1 MLKLLR
7 YAKKYII
14 PAIMSPVLMI
24 GEVVLELMIPLV
36 MADIVNIVQTGKTT
50 ANDSFIEVLRHGFTV
65 LLNTFG
71 VEAADGGMDAI
82 LQLGL
87 EMLVYALGSLFCGAL
102 AARMAAVAGMGF
114 GATLREAIMGKIQ
127 RFSFSNIDKFSTAS
141 LITRM
146 TTDVN
151 SVQNTFV
158 MMIRMM
164 FRAPVMLVVALII
177 TITMSKGVS
186 KAFAVSLPL
195 IAIILI
201 IFAPIALKR
210 FKKMLEMFDGFN
222 GSIQENLTNIRV
234 VKAFVR
240 SEHEKKKFKKANDEL
255 MGAALH
261 AEKLMIMGMP
271 TFTII
276 MYGTILAILYIA
288 AKEISYETLAIGDFS
303 AIFTYIMQILI
314 HFLMVVLLIAQ
325 FFMSQ
330 ASAKRILEVIEEVP
344 SIRDDTATESVVKDG
359 SIEFVN
365 VTFRYEG
372 ASLPTISN
380 ASFKINSG
388 EMVGIIGATGSAKS
402 SLVQLIPRLYDVN
415 EGQVR
420 VGGVNVKDYK
430 IHALREEV
438 SMVLQKNVLFT
449 GTIADNLRWGNKDA
463 TDEELVAACEI
474 ADAHNFISSFPDGYQ
489 TDLSQGGVNVS
500 GGQKQRLCIARAI
513 LKKPKILILDDSTS
527 AVDTF
532 TDSKIRTGLRA
543 CIPDTTK
550 IIIAQRISSVADCD
564 KIIIL
569 EEGTINDIGTHEE
582 LLARNEIYKDIYESQ
597 QKGSD
602 DFDIVGGGE

>member
-1 MLKLLR
+1 MFKLLR
-7 YAKKYII
+7 YAKKYIV

-36 MADIVNIVQTGKTT
+36 MADIVNIVQQESGMTD
-50 ANDSFIEVLRHGFTV
+50 DSMNQILR
-65 LLNTFG
+65 
-71 VEAADGGMDAI
+71 
-82 LQLGL
+82 LGL
-87 EMLVYALGSLFCGAL
+87 KMLLYALGSLFCGAM

-114 GATLREAIMGKIQ
+114 GATLRESIMGKIQ
-127 RFSFSNIDKFSTAS
+127 KFSFSNIDKFSTAS
-141 LITRM
+141 LITRI
-146 TTDVN
+146 TTDIN

-164 FRAPVMLVVALII
+164 FRAPVMLIVALVI
-177 TITMSKGVS
+177 TITMSPEISRV
-186 KAFAVSLPL
+186 FLVSLPL

-210 FKKMLEMFDGFN
+210 FKKLLEMFDSFN
-222 GSIQENLTNIRV
+222 ASIQENLTNIRV

-240 SEHEKKKFKKANDEL
+240 SAHEKKKFKKANDEL
-255 MGAALH
+255 MDAAIF
-261 AEKLMIMGMP
+261 AEKLMILGMP

-276 MYGTILAILYIA
+276 MYGTVLAILYIA
-288 AKEISYETLAIGDFS
+288 AKAISYETLLIGDFS

-314 HFLMVVLLIAQ
+314 HFLMVVLLITQ

-330 ASAKRILEVIEEVP
+330 ASAKRILEVIEEEP
-344 SIRDDTATESVVKDG
+344 SIRDGKTTTKEVKDG
-359 SIEFVN
+359 SIEFEN
-365 VTFRYEG
+365 VTFRYDG
-372 ASLPTISN
+372 ASLPTINN

-402 SLVQLIPRLYDVN
+402 SLVQLIPRLYDVT
-415 EGQVR
+415 EGQVK

-430 IHALREEV
+430 IHTLREEV
-438 SMVLQKNVLFT
+438 SMVLQKNVLFS
-449 GTIADNLRWGNKDA
+449 GTIAENLRWGNKNA

-474 ADAHNFISSFPDGYQ
+474 ADAHSFISTFPDGYN
-489 TDLSQGGVNVS
+489 TDLSQGGANVS

-513 LKKPKILILDDSTS
+513 RKNPKILILDDSTS
-527 AVDTF
+527 AVDRF
-532 TDSKIRTGLRA
+532 TDSKIRTGLRS
-543 CIPDTTK
+543 CIPETTK

-569 EEGTINDIGTHEE
+569 EEGSINDIGTHEE
-582 LLARNEIYKDIYESQ
+582 LLSRNEIYKDIYESQ

-602 DFDIVGGGE
+602 DFDIVGGA